1 MKATI
6 DFDPELYRQLKA
18 EAALRRRTV
27 RDLVDEGVR
36 HVLGTPRTREVRET
50 SPPYAGSLHAYA
62 ANAGGA
68 HDLATI
74 RASIAQSRVRH
85 EAK

>member
-36 HVLGTPRTREVRET
+36 HVLGTPRTREVRES
-50 SPPYAGSLHAYA
+50 SPAYAGSLHAYA
-62 ANAGGA
+62 ANVSA
-68 HDLATI
+68 HDLASI
-74 RASIAQSRVRH
+74 RESIVQSRARD
-85 EAK
+85 ESK